1 MNRHNIKNKDSNFIL
16 SLIGLFAER
25 PLLLKLRRIL
35 MGFIPFLQLQSQVM
49 SAAGLPLRHTRA
61 PRGGLR

>member
-1 MNRHNIKNKDSNFIL
+1 MNRHRIKNKDSNFIL

-35 MGFIPFLQLQSQVM
+35 MGLFLFYSYKVRSRILCIC
-49 SAAGLPLRHTRA
+49 
-61 PRGGLR
+61 RGWWI